1 MALNEQDV
9 IALAPDAASVAA
21 GKKLATTGKW
31 LSLNVHNSALWG
43 ECQGSGKNP
52 YYTLIDRQNLAF
64 KCSCPSR
71 KFPCKHGLGLLLLFA
86 RESSAFTP
94 TGELRTDVS
103 DWLNQRQN
111 RAAKQEEKQKAPAD
125 PEKQQKRMQLR
136 ERKVAGGVEEL
147 RLWIKDLVRQG
158 IDGIP
163 QNIGRFSQAITA
175 RMIDA
180 QAPGLASELRRL
192 QHLRYFGNN
201 WQQPFLQILANLYL
215 LTEAYQLADKLPE
228 DVQQEVRTRIGW
240 PISKEEVLK
249 QPEVEDTW
257 LVVSR
262 QTEQDDRLTVERN
275 WLWGKNTNRAA
286 LILNFYGPGQVP
298 EQILQENTAFKSG
311 LSFYPGKANYR
322 ALPHSAGELTPEFV
336 PENGLTIS
344 EVQDHYTRHL
354 TEFPLVTEL
363 PCVLGSVRILPSEGA
378 FTLADAD
385 HHSLAVLNEE
395 SFGWEVLSVTGG
407 DKFTAFGIKQAQ
419 GIQLLAYWFNK
430 EFYTPDYGTGA
441 Y

>member
-9 IALAPDAASVAA
+9 LALAPDAASVAA
-21 GKKLATTGKW
+21 GKKLATTSKW
-31 LSLNVHNSALWG
+31 LSLNVHDSALWG

-71 KFPCKHGLGLLLLFA
+71 KFPCKHGLGLLLLFT
-86 RESSAFTP
+86 REGDVFKPA
-94 TGELRTDVS
+94 GELRSDVS

-125 PEKQQKRMQLR
+125 PAQQQKRIQSR
-136 ERKVAGGVEEL
+136 EKKVAGGVEEL

-163 QNIGRFSQAITA
+163 QNARFSQAITA
-175 RMIDA
+175 RMVDA
-180 QAPGLASELRRL
+180 QAPGLAAELRRL
-192 QHLRYFGNN
+192 QNLPYYGNH

-215 LTEAYQLADKLPE
+215 LTEAYQQAEKLPE
-228 DVQQEVRTRIGW
+228 HLKQEVRTRVGW

-249 QPEVEDTW
+249 EPAVEDTW

-298 EQILQENTAFKSG
+298 EQILQENTAFKLA
-311 LSFYPGKANYR
+311 LSFYPGTANHR
-322 ALPHSAGELTPEFV
+322 SSNV
-336 PENGLTIS
+336 
-344 EVQDHYTRHL
+344 
-354 TEFPLVTEL
+354 
-363 PCVLGSVRILPSEGA
+363 
-378 FTLADAD
+378 
-385 HHSLAVLNEE
+385 
-395 SFGWEVLSVTGG
+395 
-407 DKFTAFGIKQAQ
+407 IK
-419 GIQLLAYWFNK
+419 LRVH
-430 EFYTPDYGTGA
+430 
-441 Y
+441 